1 MGERSSGGFHF
12 TGLINGSGQWYSSGG
27 NLKQSDSFE
36 PLRFLDFELSGSDFS
51 VISAFQPKEPREEND
66 LRHTHLIFDIRKAG
80 YGYFILVADWLE
92 NGVVMEE
99 KLLFVPKISAKDAIG
114 FGRTNDQASILVKA
128 STGLCELAASNRGG
142 HEIGEVIRYFSKKST
157 ISEKEFVE
165 AFSQWRQRDR
175 TVLNT
180 QTSSSQLMSLRV
192 YVHRIVFAANP
203 DGSRPMYLVYE
214 YKG

>member
-1 MGERSSGGFHF
+1 M
-12 TGLINGSGQWYSSGG
+12 
-27 NLKQSDSFE
+27 KQSDSFE

-175 TVLNT
+175 TALNT

-192 YVHRIVFAANP
+192 YVHRIVFASNP